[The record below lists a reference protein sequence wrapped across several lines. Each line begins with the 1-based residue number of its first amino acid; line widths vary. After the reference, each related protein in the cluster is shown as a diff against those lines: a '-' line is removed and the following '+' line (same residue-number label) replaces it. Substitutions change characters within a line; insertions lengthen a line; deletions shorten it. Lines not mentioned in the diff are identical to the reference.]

1 MIFALLSHFYIY
13 GFSLFSVVSL
23 SVEMTVDTF
32 TEVGFQLYRVC
43 WGGHSISAGK
53 VAGESPHNDVLQVV
67 ERNQG
72 VTHPTQR
79 PRRQLLDQLG
89 LKQDVM
95 LFVIDFVMFCFIYE
109 KSKNQLLWS
118 SGKWKGI
125 VSTQEVTQRSFID
138 FRLSIIDID
147 FRDALH

>member
-1 MIFALLSHFYIY
+1 MIFALLSHFHIY
-13 GFSLFSVVSL
+13 GFSLFSVASL

-32 TEVGFQLYRVC
+32 MEVGFQLYRVC

-109 KSKNQLLWS
+109 KSKNQLL
-118 SGKWKGI
+118 
-125 VSTQEVTQRSFID
+125 
-138 FRLSIIDID
+138 
-147 FRDALH
+147 